1 MEGLHLYSEIH
12 SGDLRHLD
20 VRDKEV
26 RRGAFSTLQGLE
38 GIDKVLNL
46 ESAAVHDSTKN
57 ERDDWII
64 IHDKNA
70 DTFSLHI
77 SPVYS

>member
-1 MEGLHLYSEIH
+1 MEGLHLDGEIH
-12 SGDLRHLD
+12 SRQLRHLD

-26 RRGAFSTLQGLE
+26 GRDDFGTLQGLE
-38 GIDKVLNL
+38 RIDKVLNL

-64 IHDKNA
+64 IHDKNSH
-70 DTFSLHI
+70 TFSLHI
-77 SPVYS
+77 SPV